1 MNPNGDANKIM
12 DYFNFSFDINNI
24 FDISKYPLIEVYV
37 DAIASSIEYYS
48 RLNSAF
54 IDALSVPFKDARE
67 EIKEIRKQVNSLDS
81 QRLILNYN
89 DQKKFFNNAEKLIL
103 SKIRNKFDSNFR
115 ENTFVTSLSEYV
127 DSYCNLAK
135 VIGAG
140 QVYQHMLNLSAFWN
154 NTYIEPIRNVMYRTP
169 SHKIYSENNYSLFH
183 YHLPQENNESRIND
197 LKNDS
202 TKEKLVSKTSDLNSR
217 SSSTSP
223 SSATSSSSTR
233 STPLLFIY
241 AFINRNYILDLLPNS
256 SIIRNFQ
263 KQGFD
268 VFATDWGTPSAY
280 DKDLTLEHYVN
291 KYLSNAIDYIRTHAK
306 SEKVSILG
314 YCWGGDLALM
324 LASLHPE
331 KIQNIVTFA
340 TPGDFTIDN
349 NLLSVWTR
357 NINAD
362 SLVDAFGNAPGMFI
376 NSAFLLRSPIDF
388 LHKYPHFFLEDGGPK
403 DMDSLMQFMATEV
416 WLYDSPPIIGEIY
429 RQFVNDCYKKNLLI
443 KNKLTIGD
451 NNKIDLSKIN
461 HPFLNVIASRDD
473 LVAPESSR
481 ALNEAI
487 GSADKSTIEFNS
499 GHVGACISSRAHQ
512 ELWPNVGKWLRE
524 RSD

>member
-416 WLYDSPPIIGEIY
+416 WLYDSPPIICEIY

-451 NNKIDLSKIN
+451 NNKIYLSKIN

>member
-1 MNPNGDANKIM
+1 MNLNVDAKKIM
-12 DYFNFSFDINNI
+12 DYFNFSSDINNI
-24 FDISKYPLIEVYV
+24 FDINKYRLIEVYV
-37 DAIASSIEYYS
+37 DTIASSIEYYS

-67 EIKEIRKQVNSLDS
+67 EIKEIRKQVSSLDS
-81 QRLILNYN
+81 QGLILNYN
-89 DQKKFFNNAEKLIL
+89 DQKKFFNNAEKLVL

-135 VIGAG
+135 VTGTG

-154 NTYIEPIRNVMYRTP
+154 NTFIEPIRDVMYRTP

-183 YHLPQENNESRIND
+183 YHLPQDNESRIND
-197 LKNDS
+197 VENDS
-202 TKEKLVSKTSDLNSR
+202 PNEKVSKTSNLNL
-217 SSSTSP
+217 SP
-223 SSATSSSSTR
+223 SSAPSSSSTR

-291 KYLSNAIDYIRTHAK
+291 KYLSNAVDYIRAHAK

-324 LASLHPE
+324 LASIHPE

-362 SLVDAFGNAPGMFI
+362 SLVDSFGNAPGMFI

-388 LHKYPHFFLEDGGPK
+388 LHKYPHFFLEEGGPK
-403 DMDSLMQFMATEV
+403 DMDSLMQFMATET

-443 KNKLTIGD
+443 KNEMIIGE
-451 NNKIDLSKIN
+451 NNKIDLSKIK

-512 ELWPNVGKWLRE
+512 ELWPSVGKWLRE
-524 RSD
+524 RSH